1 MKKKDYVLTAALTF
15 LLTILFARVIKPFEL
30 WTSNWWLLQVVVF
43 LAINSIIITIYNLL
57 IIPPRKAP
65 EVPNVLNAFNEAIIN
80 SKYNFCS
87 TSTKEIALWK
97 SPTFLYY
104 LNLNTLKSIS
114 EAAKGPCNVTFS
126 ADVDDK
132 EIFYDEGIQIL
143 DCYATGS
150 HSNILSKYAG
160 IRLLIYPREVYEKNK
175 EEIRSLISIHALGRI
190 HCIPVIREALLNR
203 LNDEEKEI
211 LGDFSNKLNQKIVD
225 EHTELSRARRFIL
238 RFAENNPYKYTIPD
252 FLIIDS
258 YSTASPTAVWWYE
271 KNKPQSS
278 SEKSQI
284 ANGQSCFQIISQR
297 LVEAK
302 ERVLWDAFRPSIFET
317 VPVIVADIEK
327 DFFSKEY
334 YGRWLNDIVPKEPQL
349 KHWIQDQEE
358 EYLKG
363 IVGEQA
369 IDRALDIGCGW
380 GRHMDILLQSG
391 LGFCAGIDV
400 SPPMIRKA
408 NHLYDKY
415 GNDKVHI
422 KLEDAEKL
430 SFENESFN
438 LVICMTNTFGNMRP
452 EARQAVI
459 SEIYRVLRKGG
470 LVVLSVYKDSA
481 IAKEVR
487 EKSYIDVNLR
497 PYPVD
502 NEPSVVLTQEGLY
515 SKQFTFR
522 EVSDYLRHFKDVE
535 KKDVNELA
543 FITRARK

>member
-30 WTSNWWLLQVVVF
+30 WTSNWWLLQVIVF

-150 HSNILSKYAG
+150 HSNILSKYTG

-334 YGRWLNDIVPKEPQL
+334 YGRWLNDVVPEEPKL

-408 NHLYDKY
+408 NRLYDKY
-415 GNDKVHI
+415 GNDRVHI
-422 KLEDAEKL
+422 KLEDAGKL

-452 EARQAVI
+452 EARQAAI

-487 EKSYIDVNLR
+487 EKSYIAVNLR

-522 EVSDYLRHFKDVE
+522 EVSDYLRPFKDVE